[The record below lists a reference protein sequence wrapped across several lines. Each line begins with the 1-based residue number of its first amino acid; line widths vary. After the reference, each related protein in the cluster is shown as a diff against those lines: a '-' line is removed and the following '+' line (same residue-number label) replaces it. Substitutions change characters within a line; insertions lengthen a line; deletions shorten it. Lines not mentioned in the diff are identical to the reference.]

1 MKIIRWIRYI
11 VPILLIMLS
20 IMNFIKA
27 VASDSED
34 KMKKFSVKFVKRLIV
49 AALIFLIPLILG
61 FLLGIFGIETNDY
74 CL

>member
-61 FLLGIFGIETNDY
+61 FLLGIFGIGTNDY